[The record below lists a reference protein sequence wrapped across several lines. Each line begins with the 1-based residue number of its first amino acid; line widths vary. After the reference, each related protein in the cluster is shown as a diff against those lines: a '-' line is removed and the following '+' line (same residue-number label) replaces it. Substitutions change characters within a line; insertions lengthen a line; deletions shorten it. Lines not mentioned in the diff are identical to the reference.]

1 MVVELRHALDAIAA
15 IRGCQ
20 AFGQGLRLGRDDGAC
35 PADDERHQV
44 ARSMSLHGPHD
55 RGMKRDEW
63 KFEYTA
69 ARLAEAADAKI
80 SHHSERLAFWKGKR
94 DEVLATIRADG
105 LEIDEK
111 IVVGYQSPKSRDWD
125 RANRVSVRDDLRQ
138 KLDEVLE
145 KLRDHTEQLTQ
156 YEGWSQM
163 LCANPEQ
170 RVGLDID
177 DWLFFL
183 RRA

>member
-1 MVVELRHALDAIAA
+1 M
-15 IRGCQ
+15 
-20 AFGQGLRLGRDDGAC
+20 GAR
-35 PADDERHQV
+35 DERQV
-44 ARSMSLHGPHD
+44 QARSMSYHAPHHKD
-55 RGMKRDEW
+55 MKRDEW

-80 SHHSERLAFWKGKR
+80 AHHAERLAFWKGKR
-94 DEVLATIRADG
+94 DEVLVTIRAEG

-111 IVVGYQSPKSRDWD
+111 IVVGYQSPKSRDWE

-138 KLDEVLE
+138 KLDEVLD
-145 KLRDHTEQLTQ
+145 KLRHHTEQLTQ

-163 LCANPEQ
+163 LHANPEQ

-177 DWLFFL
+177 DWLFFF
-183 RRA
+183 RRG

>member
-1 MVVELRHALDAIAA
+1 MIVAGDGRS
-15 IRGCQ
+15 
-20 AFGQGLRLGRDDGAC
+20 LG
-35 PADDERHQV
+35 
-44 ARSMSLHGPHD
+44 ARSVSYPRPHHE
-55 RGMKRDEW
+55 GMKRDEW

-69 ARLAEAADAKI
+69 TRLAEAADAKI
-80 SHHSERLAFWKGKR
+80 AHHSERLAFWKGKR
-94 DEVLATIRADG
+94 DEVLATIRAEG

-111 IVVGYQSPKSRDWD
+111 IVVGYQSPKSRDWE

-145 KLRDHTEQLTQ
+145 KLRHHTEQLTQ

-163 LCANPEQ
+163 LRANPEQ

>member
-1 MVVELRHALDAIAA
+1 
-15 IRGCQ
+15 
-20 AFGQGLRLGRDDGAC
+20 
-35 PADDERHQV
+35 
-44 ARSMSLHGPHD
+44 
-55 RGMKRDEW
+55 
-63 KFEYTA
+63 
-69 ARLAEAADAKI
+69 
-80 SHHSERLAFWKGKR
+80 
-94 DEVLATIRADG
+94 

-111 IVVGYQSPKSRDWD
+111 IVVGYQSPKSRDWE